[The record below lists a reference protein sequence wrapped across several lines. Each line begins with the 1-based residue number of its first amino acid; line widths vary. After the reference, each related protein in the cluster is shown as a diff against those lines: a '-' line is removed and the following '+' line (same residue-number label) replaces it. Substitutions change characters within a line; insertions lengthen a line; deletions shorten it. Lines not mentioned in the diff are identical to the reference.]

1 MISIGDRVLIFCL
14 AATAG
19 LAFGALDPANADSPA
34 TSTKSNTQSE
44 SRSTTSSATKSL
56 TQATTKT
63 GTQTASKS
71 ATQGATKAG
80 AQHAPTTAA
89 HPSPKGGSKPIVM
102 DFGAAWCVP
111 CKEFA
116 PTFAKVKAEY
126 QNKADFVSIDAA
138 TPDGEA
144 TAEKFSVAE
153 FPTLVITDAKG
164 KVIFRSH
171 GKVDEKMLVTEVTK
185 VVGK

>member
-1 MISIGDRVLIFCL
+1 MISIGDQVRIFL
-14 AATAG
+14 AAAALFATA
-19 LAFGALDPANADSPA
+19 ATVPATADSPKKPAPKPAAHAAAA
-34 TSTKSNTQSE
+34 TTKSNG
-44 SRSTTSSATKSL
+44 K
-56 TQATTKT
+56 
-63 GTQTASKS
+63 
-71 ATQGATKAG
+71 
-80 AQHAPTTAA
+80 PT
-89 HPSPKGGSKPIVM
+89 VM

-116 PTFAKVKAEY
+116 PVFAKVKSQY
-126 QNKADFVSIDAA
+126 GTKANFVSIDAA

-153 FPTLVITDAKG
+153 FPTLVITDPKG

>member
-1 MISIGDRVLIFCL
+1 MISIGDQVRILCL

-19 LAFGALDPANADSPA
+19 LAITAMQPANADSPRKP
-34 TSTKSNTQSE
+34 STKS
-44 SRSTTSSATKSL
+44 STAAASPAS
-56 TQATTKT
+56 KT
-63 GTQTASKS
+63 GTK
-71 ATQGATKAG
+71 
-80 AQHAPTTAA
+80 PT
-89 HPSPKGGSKPIVM
+89 VM

-116 PTFAKVKAEY
+116 PTFAKVKAQY
-126 QNKADFVSIDAA
+126 QAKANFVSIDAA
-138 TPDGEA
+138 TPTGEA

-153 FPTLVITDAKG
+153 FPTLVITDPKG
-164 KVIFRSH
+164 KVVFRSH